1 MTLLQRAQAELYRS
15 SSRRFDVELCL
26 IRLCDRRLSETEEGI
41 LSRLSRLE
49 EQLSQ
54 GSIPIQQEKIVSPP
68 EENASSKETNS
79 CGGDTAVGAGVSPGG
94 RGDVCLFRRRMCPLG
109 RTLDFPLAH
118 SMCRLCLPDVKMDR
132 EKKNADGE

>member
-68 EENASSKETNS
+68 EENASSKEPIPAEETPPW
-79 CGGDTAVGAGVSPGG
+79 VPVSPQEEG
-94 RGDVCLFRRRMCPLG
+94 GDVCLFGGGCAPLG
-109 RTLDFPLAH
+109 GRWTFLWPIRCAGSASRRKDGQ
-118 SMCRLCLPDVKMDR
+118 R
-132 EKKNADGE
+132 EKNADGE